1 MSVYDLN
8 RAIHH
13 IYIDR
18 DRTYAFR
25 RGDYG
30 VLQRFDLSPDERQ
43 ALTERDFPKLWA
55 LHVHPVLLFH
65 LSAVL
70 NPREWYIENVVPKIQ
85 DVPNMWY
92 DYYHPRSPQPPVAA
106 ATETASAAATKT
118 SQAETTKTS

>member
-1 MSVYDLN
+1 MSVYELN
-8 RAIHH
+8 RAIDH

-25 RGDYG
+25 ARDYA
-30 VLQRFDLSPDERQ
+30 VLDRFALTPEERQ
-43 ALTERDFPKLWA
+43 ALTERDFPRLWA

-85 DVPNMWY
+85 GVPNMWY
-92 DYYHPRSPQPPVAA
+92 DYYHPRSPLPAVEEAA
-106 ATETASAAATKT
+106 KTA
-118 SQAETTKTS
+118 